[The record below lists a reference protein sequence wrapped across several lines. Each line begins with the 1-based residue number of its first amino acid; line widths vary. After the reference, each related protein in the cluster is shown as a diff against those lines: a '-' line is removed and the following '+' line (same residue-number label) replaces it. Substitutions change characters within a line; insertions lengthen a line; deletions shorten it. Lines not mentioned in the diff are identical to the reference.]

1 MARFTCHDPHHVVD
15 AVPCDTV
22 ASVILLAAA
31 ATSARVAILLSCV
44 LPYTKLFSMPSSV
57 AYRVYGF
64 HCVDKW
70 TVSQTQ
76 EALPVHASGNIEH
89 VLYHANVAV

>member
-31 ATSARVAILLSCV
+31 ATSARVALLLPFV
-44 LPYTKLFSMPSSV
+44 LPYIKLLSMLSSV

-64 HCVDKW
+64 HCVDLW
-70 TVSQTQ
+70 NVSETL
-76 EALPVHASGNIEH
+76 EAIPVYASGKSRH
-89 VLYHANVAV
+89 VLCHANVAV